1 MPLVDLG
8 ECRKTVF
15 ENTQKWA
22 ELCETVRMH
31 SRFLFAGTA
40 EGPLCRIF
48 LLANFYDTHALTLTV
63 S

>member
-15 ENTQKWA
+15 ENTQKRA
-22 ELCETVRMH
+22 EICETVRMH

-48 LLANFYDTHALTLTV
+48 LLAHFYDTHALTLTV